1 MKKNTGVIDRIV
13 RVLLAILILEL
24 DYENIISETLSNMLL
39 ILVCIL
45 MFTAITGF
53 CPLYKLIG
61 VSTCKY
67 KNQS

>member
-1 MKKNTGVIDRIV
+1 MKKNMGLVDRIV
-13 RVLLAILILEL
+13 RVLIVILILEL

-39 ILVCIL
+39 ILVSIL